1 VLITQEKWKHIKTE
15 EVGKVTVDPD
25 ALAEKELDYD
35 DLTRLWLEALN
46 GCAKENSTILKKHP
60 WAASKWDEIQKEI
73 EETPDGVVIDIPAEP
88 TERSAELQS
97 VYSVGPEDQAH
108 VDIPMEVDE
117 INVSK
122 ANKEETPPSKRA
134 SSPRKSKRPTKRS

>member
-1 VLITQEKWKHIKTE
+1 M
-15 EVGKVTVDPD
+15 TVDSD
-25 ALAEKELDYD
+25 ALAEKELDYE

-73 EETPDGVVIDIPAEP
+73 EETPDDVVIDIPVELS
-88 TERSAELQS
+88 ELSAELQS

-108 VDIPMEVDE
+108 IDTPMEVNE
-117 INVSK
+117 INPPEAGNTV
-122 ANKEETPPSKRA
+122 TPPSKKA
-134 SSPRKSKRPTKRS
+134 SSPRRPPKPPKHS

>member
-1 VLITQEKWKHIKTE
+1 MTE
-15 EVGKVTVDPD
+15 NPD

-46 GCAKENSTILKKHP
+46 GCAKERSTILKKHP

-73 EETPDGVVIDIPAEP
+73 EETPDDVVIDIPVELS
-88 TERSAELQS
+88 ERSAELQS

-108 VDIPMEVDE
+108 VDMPMEVDE

-134 SSPRKSKRPTKRS
+134 SSPRRPPKPPKHS